1 MRKII
6 ASINITIDGFC
17 NHTAVIADDELHLQ
31 ANELLKNADTMLLG
45 RVTYQL
51 MESGWSPIVKN
62 PTGNKPMDEFALLI
76 DNISKIVF
84 SNTLHKTSWRNSTLL
99 KGNVKEELLKLKQ
112 LPGKNIVVGGPSLT
126 VTLMN
131 LDLIDELK
139 LCVQPII
146 LGQGLT

>member
-126 VTLMN
+126 VTLMK